1 MSSRREEVAQRKP
14 FKRVFSG
21 LFRKQKGCG
30 PFDILWVPDLQC
42 LTSRAP
48 PTYYGSTLFP
58 VCTALLVC
66 KMSDDLPAEQQIW
79 KTCPPQ
85 GIFALQKSLRGGLQW
100 GTGDLIAENAAPR
113 KEIFRENLLCAE
125 LGLPS
130 LSYPST
136 REYSKV
142 REHARFVT
150 LSVPGSS
157 GCQRGRRPSVWEGV
171 QRKPVQGFPLG
182 NFFLTADAVLLCAAK
197 KNSDS
202 RWRLCRLTDMG
213 CRAGVGTTRLA
224 GFCQFSP
231 DPWVTHSSKKPH
243 TVGSGK

>member
-1 MSSRREEVAQRKP
+1 MAASASVILAETCQPVDSTPRFLAAQRSAVSSRREEVAQRKP

-30 PFDILWVPDLQC
+30 PFEITGVPDLQC
-42 LTSRAP
+42 PPSRASS
-48 PTYYGSTLFP
+48 TYFGSTLFL

-85 GIFALQKSLRGGLQW
+85 GIFALQKSLRGGLRW
-100 GTGDLIAENAAPR
+100 GRGSSSQRTQPPR
-113 KEIFRENLLCAE
+113 KEISRGNLLCAE

-142 REHARFVT
+142 REHAQLVQP
-150 LSVPGSS
+150 SVPGSL
-157 GCQRGRRPSVWEGV
+157 GCQRGRCPSVSERV
-171 QRKPVQGFPLG
+171 QRKPFSRVSFGQ
-182 NFFLTADAVLLCAAK
+182 FLLDG
-197 KNSDS
+197 
-202 RWRLCRLTDMG
+202 RRR
-213 CRAGVGTTRLA
+213 
-224 GFCQFSP
+224 
-231 DPWVTHSSKKPH
+231 SSLR
-243 TVGSGK
+243 S